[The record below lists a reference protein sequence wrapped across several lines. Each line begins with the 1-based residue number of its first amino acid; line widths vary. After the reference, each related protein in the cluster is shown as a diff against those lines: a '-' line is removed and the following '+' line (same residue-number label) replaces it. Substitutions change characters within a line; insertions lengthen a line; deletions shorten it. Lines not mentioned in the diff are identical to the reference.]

1 MKADDDVLAQRQTL
15 MREALA
21 AHRQGDFTVAEA
33 RYRQILKQFPAHA
46 NAIHFLGLLSH
57 QVGDNEAALKLLRR
71 AIELSPKSYLY
82 RHNLAGVFRTLRR
95 YAEAEKCYQ
104 ETLALKPKHTDA
116 IIGLAL
122 ARMAQNRFGDALASY
137 EHALAIEPRNFEVW
151 IGLGAAQVEL
161 ARRTEALACYREAR
175 ALVAQDADKLQRVG
189 LAFLNTDA
197 AEEACDCFESAIA
210 IRSDYVDAHNN
221 LGIALSELGNLKGA
235 AEHFSEALRIKPDHA
250 SAWHNLVGIV
260 HLNSGD
266 PLWKP
271 LMSLS
276 DEMQSRPAADAIL
289 LHFSLGKVWEDAGE
303 YERAFRH
310 FLDGNRLQRYALDYN
325 EERQANYHHNFIRYF
340 DSAFMASHANEGCD
354 DGSPIFI
361 IGMPRSGTTLVE
373 QILASHPLVYGAGEQ
388 HLLRQCLDMELG
400 PLASD
405 DELPRRLLLMDDKSL
420 KHIGERYLS
429 AIKELAPTAARITD
443 KLPGN
448 MVLVGLI
455 HLVFPRA
462 RIIHCLREPLD
473 TCISCFSQHFTTGY
487 HFSYEL
493 GELGRFYRLY
503 DELMNHWRAVLP
515 LGSILEVHY
524 EDVVADIEG
533 QARKLVAFCDLPWDE
548 SCLRFYA
555 SPRLVKTASLAQV
568 RQPIYGSSIGRWKH
582 YEQFLDPLMQSL
594 SGIRKQRLR

>member
-1 MKADDDVLAQRQTL
+1 MEAESDVSVRLQTL

-21 AHRQGDFTVAEA
+21 AHRQGDFNVAEA
-33 RYRQILKQFPAHA
+33 RYRQILKQFPAHTDA
-46 NAIHFLGLLSH
+46 MHYLGLLSH
-57 QVGDNEAALKLLRR
+57 QIGDDEAALRLLRH
-71 AIELSPKSYLY
+71 AIELNPKSYLY
-82 RHNLAGVFRTLRR
+82 RHNLGGVFHALRR
-95 YAEAEKCYQ
+95 YAEAERCYQ
-104 ETLALKPKHTDA
+104 ETLALKPEHTDA

-122 ARMAQNRFGDALASY
+122 ARMAQNRFGEALASY
-137 EHALAIEPRNFEVW
+137 EHALAIAPHNFEAW
-151 IGLGAAQVEL
+151 IGRGAAQVEL
-161 ARRTEALACYREAR
+161 ARRTEALTCYREAR
-175 ALVAQDADKLQRVG
+175 ALITQDADKLQRVG
-189 LAFLNTDA
+189 LAFLNIDA
-197 AEEACDCFESAIA
+197 AEEARHCFESAIA
-210 IRSDYVDAHNN
+210 IRPDYVEAHNN
-221 LGIALSELGNLKGA
+221 LGVALSELGNLKGA
-235 AEHFSEALRIKPDHA
+235 TDCFREALRIKPGHA
-250 SAWHNLVGIV
+250 STWHNLVGIF

-271 LMSLS
+271 LMSLA
-276 DEMQSRPAADAIL
+276 DEMRSRPAADAIL
-289 LHFSLGKVWEDAGE
+289 LHFSLGKVWEGVGE

-310 FLDGNRLQRYALDYN
+310 LLDGNRLQRYALDYN
-325 EERQANYHHNFIRYF
+325 EERQTTYYHNYIHYF
-340 DSAFMASHANEGCD
+340 DSAFMALHANGGCD

-388 HLLRQCLDMELG
+388 HLLRQCLDVELG
-400 PLASD
+400 PPAGD
-405 DELPRRLLLMDDKSL
+405 DELPRRLRLMDNKSL
-420 KHIGERYLS
+420 KHAGERYLT
-429 AIKELAPTAARITD
+429 AIKNLAPAAVRITD

-473 TCISCFSQHFTTGY
+473 TCISCFSQHFATGY

-515 LGSILEVHY
+515 AGSMLEVHY
-524 EDVVADIEG
+524 EDVVADMEG
-533 QARKLVAFCDLPWDE
+533 QAQKLVAFCGLPWDE

-555 SPRLVKTASLAQV
+555 SSRLVKTASLAQV

-582 YEQFLDPLMQSL
+582 YEQYLGPLIQSL
-594 SGIRKQRLR
+594 TGKENRN